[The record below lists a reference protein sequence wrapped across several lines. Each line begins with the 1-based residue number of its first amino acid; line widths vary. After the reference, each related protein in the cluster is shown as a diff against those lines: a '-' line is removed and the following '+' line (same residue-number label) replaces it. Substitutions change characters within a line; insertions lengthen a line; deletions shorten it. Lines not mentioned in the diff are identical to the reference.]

1 MKVLIRRQRDDF
13 FTILYNTVPG
23 DTSLDLSDWWR
34 AHPLCMVGHLGL
46 SKLLGTD
53 INYGHQMKIGQ
64 TIEVEFIAIIT
75 KGVPQLDGQESSTA
89 AEQ

>member
-1 MKVLIRRQRDDF
+1 
-13 FTILYNTVPG
+13 
-23 DTSLDLSDWWR
+23 
-34 AHPLCMVGHLGL
+34 MVGHLGL

-75 KGVPQLDGQESSTA
+75 KGVPQLDEQESSTA
-89 AEQ
+89 TEQ